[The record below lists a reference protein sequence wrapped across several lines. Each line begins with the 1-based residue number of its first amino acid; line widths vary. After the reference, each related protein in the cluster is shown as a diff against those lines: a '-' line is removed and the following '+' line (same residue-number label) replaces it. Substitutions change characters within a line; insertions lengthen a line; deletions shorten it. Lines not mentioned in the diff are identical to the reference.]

1 MPIKREYKCQIIF
14 QTAANV
20 TQIAKK
26 QKEKKQK
33 IKQIKVTAIKVVP
46 TLEPKIAW
54 KRVKKKKKQRFWG
67 NMLFIEKA
75 KFPFLAGLITL

>member
-26 QKEKKQK
+26 KKIKQPEKKKQK
-33 IKQIKVTAIKVVP
+33 IKQIKVTAIKAIP
-46 TLEPKIAW
+46 TLDPKIAW
-54 KRVKKKKKQRFWG
+54 KKS
-67 NMLFIEKA
+67 EKEETT
-75 KFPFLAGLITL
+75 FLAKYALY

>member
-26 QKEKKQK
+26 RERVTTMPKQA
-33 IKQIKVTAIKVVP
+33 TGAA
-46 TLEPKIAW
+46 E
-54 KRVKKKKKQRFWG
+54 R
-67 NMLFIEKA
+67 
-75 KFPFLAGLITL
+75 

>member
-26 QKEKKQK
+26 KNKIKQPEKKKQK
-33 IKQIKVTAIKVVP
+33 IKQIKVTAIKAIP
-46 TLEPKIAW
+46 TVDPKIAW
-54 KRVKKKKKQRFWG
+54 KKSEKEETTFLAEYALYWKKQ
-67 NMLFIEKA
+67 NLLF
-75 KFPFLAGLITL
+75 

>member
-26 QKEKKQK
+26 KNN
-33 IKQIKVTAIKVVP
+33 P
-46 TLEPKIAW
+46 
-54 KRVKKKKKQRFWG
+54 KKKETKNKANKSYSNKSIPNCGPQDC
-67 NMLFIEKA
+67 MEKSE
-75 KFPFLAGLITL
+75 KEEWTFLAEYALYWKKRNLLF

>member
-26 QKEKKQK
+26 KKLKKKETKHKANKSYSNKSSPNCGPQDCMEKKGK
-33 IKQIKVTAIKVVP
+33 
-46 TLEPKIAW
+46 
-54 KRVKKKKKQRFWG
+54 
-67 NMLFIEKA
+67 
-75 KFPFLAGLITL
+75 

>member
-26 QKEKKQK
+26 KNLKKRKQN
-33 IKQIKVTAIKVVP
+33 IKQIKVTAIKAVP
-46 TLEPKIAW
+46 TVDPKIAW
-54 KRVKKKKKQRFWG
+54 KKKENKETTFFG
-67 NMLFIEKA
+67 EYALY
-75 KFPFLAGLITL
+75 